1 MSSPTFLL
9 NMENVCLTCDFS
21 LPLLGFCEQCP
32 VSGKQDSE
40 GNTKTEEEKFL
51 LLLIIEKKINF
62 LSIFV
67 LNCMLISRIIM
78 IQKR

>member
-1 MSSPTFLL
+1 
-9 NMENVCLTCDFS
+9 
-21 LPLLGFCEQCP
+21 